1 MNENIKIVT
10 LEMLE
15 AVERMALAASGWFA
29 TTRTSSKPGG
39 TASTRSYNGLRVLDM
54 SYKRK

>member
-29 TTRTSSKPGG
+29 TTTSSKPGG